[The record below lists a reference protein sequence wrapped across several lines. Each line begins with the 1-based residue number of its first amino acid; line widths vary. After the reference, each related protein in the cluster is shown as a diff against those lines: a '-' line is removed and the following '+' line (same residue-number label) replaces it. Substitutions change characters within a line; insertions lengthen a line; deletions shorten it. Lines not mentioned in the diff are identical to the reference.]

1 MAEAQRGSPFRCR
14 DRDPQCESWKGRGEC
29 SNNHDFMVESCP
41 QSCDFCE
48 NAGLMPT
55 PSHFQLDL
63 VCKGQLAFN
72 EGKYKGGPADDLPMD
87 CAFRCRDN
95 LTASICQAA
104 VAEGKCEDKAVAKTL
119 RWQCAES
126 CGVCKALE
134 MSASPSYPKAGCT
147 HGESGNDPAHAAS
160 CEAWAANGECV
171 KNIGFMGSACEAAC
185 GLCEVGGARVATT
198 TEIAAGGTKK

>member
-1 MAEAQRGSPFRCR
+1 MLPRLIALSLCLLPMAEAQRGSPFRCR

-63 VCKGQLAFN
+63 VCKGQLALN

-87 CAFRCRDN
+87 WCVRSHLNILSFY
-95 LTASICQAA
+95 LTPR
-104 VAEGKCEDKAVAKTL
+104 L
-119 RWQCAES
+119 
-126 CGVCKALE
+126 
-134 MSASPSYPKAGCT
+134 
-147 HGESGNDPAHAAS
+147 HAARAVPS
-160 CEAWAANGECV
+160 AA
-171 KNIGFMGSACEAAC
+171 
-185 GLCEVGGARVATT
+185 ATT
-198 TEIAAGGTKK
+198 

>member
-1 MAEAQRGSPFRCR
+1 M
-14 DRDPQCESWKGRGEC
+14 
-29 SNNHDFMVESCP
+29 
-41 QSCDFCE
+41 
-48 NAGLMPT
+48 
-55 PSHFQLDL
+55 
-63 VCKGQLAFN
+63 
-72 EGKYKGGPADDLPMD
+72 
-87 CAFRCRDN
+87 
-95 LTASICQAA
+95 
-104 VAEGKCEDKAVAKTL
+104 AEGKCEDKAVAKTL

-147 HGESGNDPAHAAS
+147 HGESGNDPAHAES

-198 TEIAAGGTKK
+198 TEIAAGGTKKKKKKKKKKVKAPAEGGEAVGGESAPAKEEAKDEAKAAPATEAAPAKVEAKTEAAKEDGKKKKKGWKAKVGDAMGAAFGKKKEKDEV